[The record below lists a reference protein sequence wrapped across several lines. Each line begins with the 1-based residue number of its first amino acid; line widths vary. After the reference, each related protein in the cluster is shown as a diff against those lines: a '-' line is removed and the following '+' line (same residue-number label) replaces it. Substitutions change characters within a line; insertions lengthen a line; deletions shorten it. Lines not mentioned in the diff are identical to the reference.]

1 MLHWSSTFLV
11 SGGTT
16 RERLCPALPR
26 SRDDRLDGVGVVI
39 NFARLIHPQTFG
51 AWLADARPQN
61 RGIACNLRQTAYF
74 R

>member
-1 MLHWSSTFLV
+1 VLHWSSTFLV

-51 AWLADARPQN
+51 A
-61 RGIACNLRQTAYF
+61 
-74 R
+74 